1 MEPVAEHPVPAGP
14 LAVRWLAL
22 ELPAFRAGV
31 PGTARIELENAGSA
45 AWRSRGKEGVQLAYH
60 WLDERGNAIVWDGIR
75 HAFAQP
81 VEPGAR
87 IALDLNVLAP
97 IPPGPYRLAFDL
109 VEEHRFWFADVG
121 NAPLQLELPVLPRI
135 DRRALAVRGADPGA
149 LDGLAE
155 RPVAEEEAVAVAWLG
170 SGIVPAPDW
179 SSRILDAHAEGYAL
193 VGGSVEPE
201 AGALERRRLSRTFA
215 PWAPGGGRNPA
226 FEHPLL
232 CPSAL
237 TELALEP
244 EELHGLPAVRPP
256 EGETW
261 IHDGRIAVR
270 FRPRSGRRS
279 A

>member
-1 MEPVAEHPVPAGP
+1 MEPVTEHPVPAGP
-14 LAVRWLAL
+14 LAVRWRAC
-22 ELPAFRAGV
+22 ELRVFRAGV
-31 PGTARIELENAGSA
+31 AAMARIELENAGSA

-60 WLDERGNAIVWDGIR
+60 WLDELGNAIVWDGIR
-75 HAFAQP
+75 HPFARP
-81 VEPGAR
+81 VEPGAC
-87 IALDLNVLAP
+87 IAVDLSVLAP

-121 NAPLQLELPVLPRI
+121 NTPLELELPVLPRI

-149 LDGLAE
+149 LAGLQE
-155 RPVAEEEAVAVAWLG
+155 QPVPEAEAVAVAWLG
-170 SGIVPAPDW
+170 PGVTPAPDW
-179 SSRILDAHAEGYAL
+179 SRRVLDAHAEGYAL
-193 VGGSVEPE
+193 VGGSIEPE
-201 AGALERRRLSRTFA
+201 GSALERRRLARAFA
-215 PWAPGGGRNPA
+215 PWAPGSGRNPT

-244 EELHGLPAVRPP
+244 EELHGLPAARPP
-256 EGETW
+256 EDATW